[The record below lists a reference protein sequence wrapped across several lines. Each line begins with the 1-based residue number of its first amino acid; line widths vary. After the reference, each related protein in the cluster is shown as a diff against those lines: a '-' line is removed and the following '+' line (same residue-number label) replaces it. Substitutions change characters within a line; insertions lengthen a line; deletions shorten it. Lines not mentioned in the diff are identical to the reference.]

1 MGQGKSKVFFC
12 VGGFLVSLVQQG
24 QFKIKDIAVGNV
36 FFGFDEVVEN
46 TAGVA
51 GSATGIGVGGN
62 GFDFALESEFGIGP
76 TALCFLKMDRCFAAF
91 NLKVKLS

>member
-1 MGQGKSKVFFC
+1 MGQGKSKVFFG
-12 VGGFLVSLVQQG
+12 VGGFLVGLVQQG

-51 GSATGIGVGGN
+51 GSATGIGVGGH
-62 GFDFALESEFGIGP
+62 GFDFALKPEFGIGS
-76 TALCFLKMDRCFAAF
+76 TALCFLKMRRSFAAF
-91 NLKVKLS
+91 NLKVELS